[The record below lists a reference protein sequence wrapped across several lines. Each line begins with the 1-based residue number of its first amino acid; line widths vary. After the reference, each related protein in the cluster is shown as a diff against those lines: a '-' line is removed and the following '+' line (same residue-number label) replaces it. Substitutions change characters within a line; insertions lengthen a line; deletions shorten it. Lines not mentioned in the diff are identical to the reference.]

1 MSYPNTDVQVT
12 DSLEYII
19 NHVFCPL
26 KLPQEDDES
35 TENNFA
41 LSTAVSQSALKFRE
55 HLLSEDLSRWDQI
68 AKMLTNISATMNYA
82 TLPDDIVV
90 SQLQSMQSGDVCA
103 FLVRAQN
110 AGVIIREFDASTV
123 FETFEVSPTSAAVMA
138 ATGKLI
144 CNYPGPATSV
154 PHAVSHDTTFQSEL
168 ANFLACM
175 NKDILDSA
183 ATTTKA
189 GSTVVEERDTA
200 HPRYITE
207 LLTGILCGLGS
218 PIDVPRIQK
227 RIGDD
232 VQWDDARL
240 PWRRSPLWL
249 VIRVALQT
257 SIERTELYKEFMLFF
272 MVELAKMAADQEL
285 SNDILHFMSAKI
297 SRRLLKLGSS
307 APAALTDLVHATTGD
322 IRAKLE
328 DRWSAVKKLQE
339 TSPHWAPGTLDF
351 QKDTHLSLSNSRA
364 LLSQKLSEKYV
375 AKPPSDFRPN
385 ERIRRVAIDD
395 FLANSRS
402 CLKAASI
409 DKAESFVVLADF
421 EVAIARGIDD
431 WVTQVQDVEPACI
444 ILEHIISQYSAEALK
459 HYSGNP
465 DNSSIMLLTL
475 MELWVALDKLV
486 VRQIPLLAEYSP
498 EIPSSLLE
506 PILLHQPEHLSRLA
520 QINSY
525 VAGRIARSGE
535 YPSVFSDHLSDISF
549 SIRYFDSSPEQQSLK
564 ECIERDAELQR
575 EQKSSELDELN
586 EEHDR
591 LSAVAAHLEHSY
603 IINRRGFS
611 VHSYSCYRCSLQ
623 KTISGLQISVHEW
636 PLPENPI
643 QAKTVVFELEC
654 PLSFDVWRAVTYHM
668 LVDISTPLALS
679 PSEDESG
686 LSSGFL
692 LLLAEYEPLA
702 RYMTRFSSRRITL
715 ASSTKPWA
723 VVHSGT
729 QSIPNTLDD
738 ICVNN
743 GLCFNHYDDIR
754 QAWVSTSLG
763 HTDIAPYCTF
773 TIPPGPYARLQ
784 YSLQAT
790 IHEPNQVISDQHDCH
805 DDLTLPEFIA
815 FGSLRSG
822 ALLQWL
828 NILREVRARTLNFR
842 RIEVYLLI
850 LQTIWQVG
858 PLQSGFCPWHEE
870 LESATFGEALLSE
883 LNAMVGSIEAN
894 WLECLS
900 MKTITAVIA
909 RLLATTKHEG
919 VRRGSYLLL
928 RRIRKKVFDWLQE
941 LTSEKQTADGARSDE
956 SSSEVQ
962 TGDMA
967 QSDDSSSEV
976 QAADTAQSD
985 DSSSEVQTT
994 DTARSDELRCR
1005 VRDTAIACRSTYDQI
1020 TLFDEQDVEILVY
1033 CTIMICDNTPFNT
1046 DVLSPESKLALDQDR
1061 RLSHSLESLLSDWIA
1076 QSSNQEE
1083 FNRAIMRIW
1092 AAYHPGTSWVAMDG
1106 SNARWVTCKTSESTN
1121 QQSQDVHY
1129 NLLDG
1134 RLLIDGK
1141 PLSRLPQEIVQH
1153 SSYNS
1158 LFCGQVLDVFPS
1170 DMAGMDFASKNL
1182 IDGYQVYFALRD
1194 DDDLCIRAKH
1204 GETNQILEFIPSQK
1218 LTGDFPSLLIEDHV
1232 HWLNVDNGELEMRPT
1247 GSKWVPSATNWR
1259 LYFSVADPSIIRCSE
1274 STYMLDI
1281 RSDTWKMV
1289 SSRLAC
1295 IERAGYLL
1303 VTWDSAKVGPSMVV
1317 DLPRLRLCFFL
1328 NDEENLQSK
1337 NISDMV
1343 IDTNQSTGTMFGLVS
1358 QLVLRPKTVTAVELQ
1373 SRAVLI
1379 PMGDL
1384 NFAVEGHHV
1393 QVKVVS
1399 SNDSLRGFQLY
1410 DIDVDLG
1417 YLRGNASLTSKLYKA
1432 YLHAATSSCLPD
1444 PLTSR
1449 TGTEEALDCLW
1460 SANCKSFMQ
1469 LAPADAKLLQRI
1481 DALTPKRSFYP
1492 SHLKNMQRVQW
1503 LCIAPSAQHGLFH
1516 DIVKQ
1521 ITGYSK
1527 QLRFLQDHST
1537 PSIST
1542 CTSDHDEH
1550 LLARALSRSLAIYPA
1565 EFSGE
1570 ISTERQDI
1578 EYVSRHTIQPAANG
1592 PILSASKIAYLARR
1606 WSPER
1611 AFAPPKLLDK
1621 AISWGHLEGMRSISL
1636 SYTQEW
1642 LNPPPGENWVSW
1654 YQACRTSIDIQAR
1667 YQFAFSLSAMSYS
1680 SPDNADLASILLAFA
1695 TITRFRSESPPLHAT
1710 YDLNDGFEPSE
1721 NKLAEVFE
1729 DATHSFDHS
1738 SESKLS
1744 SRPGENSRQAIQRR
1758 SSAFRERCDAD
1769 KNKTVQHLLAQWPSD
1784 RPSLPHLSSN
1794 HYNTAQLSSDVTA
1807 VFASCYHNH
1816 CLKEHFQNVQTI
1828 LDESRY
1834 QAINIGTNP
1843 SSGSFLATRKALPC
1857 VSVVSLGDLFRRPAP
1872 HLIVANDHFRLTAS
1886 TGLQDLVSKF
1896 QRSTSALHNLYGESL
1911 ALSRECLDREGVSA
1925 TPTTI
1930 TISLGRLKG
1939 YYLQCRKQFRG
1950 SFITIAQCLS
1960 PLTQAERAMD
1970 HSGRWPRISVRLLLG
1985 QLASTSDISLTVEWK
2000 KVLVTLAKTLLEL
2013 QRARRLLAHAIKNN
2027 AEDFYKEIKNTGCGG
2042 WDAETYT
2049 DWLLIQIEGNFLIR
2063 PVQVDV
2069 ALQMMHPDSEESTTL
2084 QLNMGEGKSSVIV
2097 PIAAAALA
2105 DSQKLVRV
2113 VILKSLSA
2121 QMFHLLVERLGG
2133 LTNRR
2138 IFYLPFSRSIPSHQ
2152 IRHIHQLMEE
2162 CMDARGILVA
2172 QPDHI
2177 LSYKLMVL
2185 HEQIRGPSNIATQ
2198 ALSSQRWLEQHAR
2211 DILDE
2216 SDELLHVRYQ
2226 LIYTAGTQ
2234 RHLEGHPDRWTTLCQ
2249 LLVLVSTK
2257 ALALN
2262 LPDGIEVC
2270 RDSKE
2275 SHTFPQMRVY
2285 HQDAGVALVRGVSKS
2300 IMTGGLPNFSFNH
2313 VSPSIRRAI
2322 LNFISLKDVDDQDS
2336 QLVQQFCD
2344 GTAWAGVLLL
2354 RGILACGILVYVLK
2368 ERRWRVDYGL
2378 DPRRTMLAVPYRAK
2392 DTPSPRAEFGH
2403 PEIALMLTCLSYYY
2417 EGLTEEQLITAF
2429 RLLLNQDNPEHEY
2442 KNWTRLHSLGSI
2454 PKNLLHPSGINLESS
2469 QQREEHL
2476 IPIFK
2481 RNQAVIN
2488 FFLSQVVFPNEAK
2501 EFPLKLVCSGWDLAE
2516 QKNNVTTGFSGTNDN
2531 RHLLPLS
2538 ITQHDPEH
2546 QLSTNAR
2553 VLSYLL
2559 QPENQCYL
2567 RISNSNSERLTAK
2580 EFLQVLVEQTPDIQ
2594 VLLDVGA
2601 QMLDLQNKDLA
2612 AHWLQLKPHAQA
2624 AIYFNEKD
2632 ELAVISRDG
2641 NVELFVSS
2649 PFSQQLNRCLL
2660 YLDDAHTRGTD
2671 VKLPSG
2677 FRAAVTLGPK
2687 LAKDRLIQGCMR
2699 MRKLGKG
2706 HSVMFFASTQVD
2718 RAIRHSVSKNA
2729 QDEIQVS
2736 DILHWTMLETCA
2748 DIQHRAS
2755 HWAKQ
2760 GADHHAR
2767 YKAWSNFNV
2776 GADITELKSS
2786 WLQEEA
2792 RSVEEMYAP
2801 HSQSRNLA
2809 LEIPEIR
2816 ERCRQ
2821 LGIVSLSDTGMD
2833 EEQER
2838 EVAHEI
2844 EQEHH
2849 GERPP
2854 QVPPAAHKI
2863 HSDVESFI
2871 HTGYI
2876 PYKSTVFT
2884 PIFDTLNRTTAIFAE
2899 RAPWS
2904 PYLLAT
2910 EDYKQTVQVD
2920 GGDDPKVNALDAY
2933 IRPMHWVLSSSTSR
2947 FLVLISPF
2955 EANYFLPE
2963 LRGGQNVRL
2972 HMYTPRVTQQMRPCD
2987 DLRLYCIPP
2996 LPTEPETPIE
3006 PLPDLLRLQLNLFAG
3021 QLYFSNREMYIQ
3033 LCAFLGVYAGTQTL
3047 NRESGSE
3054 DAGDGDDDVG
3064 FEVQC
3069 DGFIKPDHRPSYQLQ
3084 QLQLQNG
3091 PAGWLITSSFQNSP
3105 LSSVNKLTSIRRKGM
3120 SYASTHIGKILHAKV
3135 LTARDF
3141 EE

>member
-1 MSYPNTDVQVT
+1 MSYPNTDFQVT
-12 DSLEYII
+12 ASLEFII

-35 TENNFA
+35 TNHNLA
-41 LSTAVSQSALKFRE
+41 LSMAVSRSALKFRE
-55 HLLSEDLSRWDQI
+55 HLLSEDLLRWDQMT
-68 AKMLTNISATMNYA
+68 KMLTNIGATMNYA

-90 SQLQSMQSGDVCA
+90 SQLQSMRSGDVCT

-110 AGVIIREFDASTV
+110 AGVIIREFDENTV
-123 FETFEVSPTSAAVMA
+123 FETFEVSPTSAAVMG

-144 CNYPGPATSV
+144 CKYPGPATSV

-175 NKDILDSA
+175 NKDVLDSA

-189 GSTVVEERDTA
+189 GSTVVEERDTT

-232 VQWDDARL
+232 VQWNDARL

-272 MVELAKMAADQEL
+272 MVELAKMATDQEL

-328 DRWSAVKKLQE
+328 ARWSVVKKLQE
-339 TSPHWAPGTLDF
+339 TSPRWAPGTLNF

-364 LLSQKLSEKYV
+364 LLSQKLSEKYF
-375 AKPPSDFRPN
+375 AKPSSDFSPN
-385 ERIRRVAIDD
+385 EPIRRVTIND
-395 FLANSRS
+395 FLANSQS
-402 CLKAASI
+402 CLKAAS
-409 DKAESFVVLADF
+409 KAESFVVLADF
-421 EVAIARGIDD
+421 EVAVTRGIDD
-431 WVTQVQDVEPACI
+431 WVARVPDVEPACI
-444 ILEHIISQYSAEALK
+444 NLENIISQYSAEALK

-465 DNSSIMLLTL
+465 DNFSIMLLTL

-486 VRQIPLLAEYSP
+486 VGEIPLLAQYPP
-498 EIPSSLLE
+498 EIPPSLLE
-506 PILLHQPEHLSRLA
+506 PILLHQPKHLSRLA

-525 VAGRIARSGE
+525 VAGRVARSSG
-535 YPSVFSDHLSDISF
+535 YTSVFSDRLSNSSF
-549 SIRYFDSSPEQQSLK
+549 SIRYFHSSAAQRSLK
-564 ECIERDAELQR
+564 KCIESDAESQR
-575 EQKSSELDELN
+575 KQKLSELDQLN
-586 EEHDR
+586 EEYRR
-591 LSAVAAHLEHSY
+591 LSREAAGLEHSY
-603 IINRRGFS
+603 YPDAWGLLLK
-611 VHSYSCYRCSLQ
+611 HDSYCS
-623 KTISGLQISVHEW
+623 KCGLEGRIKGMKIDVHEW
-636 PLPENPI
+636 PLPEHPLK
-643 QAKTVVFELEC
+643 ASAVVFELDC
-654 PLSFDVWRAVTYHM
+654 PVVFDIWRAVTFHI
-668 LVDISTPLALS
+668 LVDICTPQLD
-679 PSEDESG
+679 PSKDSVRMV
-686 LSSGFL
+686 
-692 LLLAEYEPLA
+692 LAEYEPIA
-702 RYMTRFSSRRITL
+702 RYITQPSKRRITL
-715 ASSTKPWA
+715 ASDTVPWTA
-723 VVHSGT
+723 IHSR
-729 QSIPNTLDD
+729 QQPIPNIGKD

-743 GLCFNHYDDIR
+743 GLRFRCYDN
-754 QAWVSTSLG
+754 APKGKWASASLS
-763 HTDIAPYCTF
+763 HADVAPYCTF
-773 TIPPGPYARLQ
+773 TVPSGPYKQLQ

-790 IHEPNQVISDQHDCH
+790 THRPNQVLSDQYHCH
-805 DDLTLPEFIA
+805 RDLTLNEFIA

-828 NILREVRARTLNFR
+828 NVLREFRARTLSFR
-842 RIEVYLLI
+842 RAEVHLLI

-858 PLQSGFCPWHEE
+858 PLQGSIYPWHEE
-870 LESATFGEALLSE
+870 LESATFGKALISE
-883 LNAMVGSIEAN
+883 LNAMVCSIEAN
-894 WLECLS
+894 WLEGLS
-900 MKTITAVIA
+900 MKSIIAIIA

-919 VRRGSYLLL
+919 VRRNSYLVL

-941 LTSEKQTADGARSDE
+941 LSSELQTAG
-956 SSSEVQ
+956 
-962 TGDMA
+962 
-967 QSDDSSSEV
+967 
-976 QAADTAQSD
+976 DTAQS
-985 DSSSEVQTT
+985 V
-994 DTARSDELRCR
+994 ELRQR
-1005 VRDTAIACRSTYDQI
+1005 VRDIAIVCRSTYDQI
-1020 TLFDEQDVEILVY
+1020 TLFDEQDVEILLY

-1046 DVLSPESKLALDQDR
+1046 DALSPESKFALDQDR
-1061 RLSHSLESLLSDWIA
+1061 RLSHSLEPLLKNWIA

-1083 FNRAIMRIW
+1083 FNRAIARIW
-1092 AAYHPGTSWVAMDG
+1092 AAYRPGTLCVAMDG
-1106 SNARWVTCKTSESTN
+1106 SNARWVTCKTSESTD
-1121 QQSQDVHY
+1121 QQSQNVHY

-1141 PLSRLPQEIVQH
+1141 PLGRLPLEIVRH
-1153 SSYNS
+1153 SSYS
-1158 LFCGQVLDVFPS
+1158 TLFCGQVLDVFPS
-1170 DMAGMDFASKNL
+1170 DMAGMDFASKSF

-1194 DDDLCIRAKH
+1194 GNDLCIRAKH

-1218 LTGDFPSLLIEDHV
+1218 LAGDFPSLLIEDHV
-1232 HWLNVDNGELEMRPT
+1232 HWLNLDNGELEMRPT
-1247 GSKWVPSATNWR
+1247 GSKWVPSAANWL
-1259 LYFSVADPSIIRCSE
+1259 LYFSVNDASTMRCSE

-1289 SSRLAC
+1289 SSKLAC

-1303 VTWDSAKVGPSMVV
+1303 VTWDSAKVDPSMVV

-1328 NDEENLQSK
+1328 NDEEDLQSN

-1358 QLVLRPKTVTAVELQ
+1358 QLVLRPKTVAAVELR

-1379 PMGDL
+1379 PMGKL

-1410 DIDVDLG
+1410 EIDVDLG
-1417 YLRGNASLTSKLYKA
+1417 YLHGNASLTSKLYKA

-1449 TGTEEALDCLW
+1449 TGTEEALDCLR
-1460 SANCKSFMQ
+1460 SANCRSFIQ
-1469 LAPADAKLLQRI
+1469 LAPADARLLQYI

-1492 SHLKNMQRVQW
+1492 PHLKNMQRVQW
-1503 LCIAPSAQHGLFH
+1503 LCITPSAQHGAFHNIVEQIKGYSTRLQPFH
-1516 DIVKQ
+1516 DQ
-1521 ITGYSK
+1521 SFPT
-1527 QLRFLQDHST
+1527 
-1537 PSIST
+1537 ISA
-1542 CTSDHDEH
+1542 CSSDHNDH
-1550 LLARALSRSLAIYPA
+1550 LLNRALLRNMAIYPT
-1565 EFSGE
+1565 EFVGE
-1570 ISTERQDI
+1570 ISTERQDV
-1578 EYVSRHTIQPAANG
+1578 EYISRHAIQSSADNPVS
-1592 PILSASKIAYLARR
+1592 LASKIAFLAQR
-1606 WSPER
+1606 WSPEL

-1621 AISWGHLEGMRSISL
+1621 AISWGHLEGIRSVSL
-1636 SYTQEW
+1636 SYSQEW
-1642 LNPPPGENWVSW
+1642 LNPPLEESWLSW
-1654 YQACRTSIDIQAR
+1654 YQACRTNPNAQAR
-1667 YQFAFSLSAMSYS
+1667 YPLAFSLSAMAYK
-1680 SPDNADLASILLAFA
+1680 SPNNADLASTVLAFA
-1695 TITRFRSESPPLHAT
+1695 ITARFRSESPPQYAT
-1710 YDLNDGFEPSE
+1710 YDLHDGFKPVK
-1721 NKLAEVFE
+1721 NTLAQVFE
-1729 DATHSFDHS
+1729 DATYSFDRS

-1744 SRPGENSRQAIQRR
+1744 PRYGEKYWETDQRR
-1758 SSAFRERCDAD
+1758 SSAFRERCETD
-1769 KNKTVQHLLAQWPSD
+1769 KNSTIQHLLAQWPSD
-1784 RPSLPHLSSN
+1784 CPRLPYLDTN
-1794 HYNTAQLSSDVTA
+1794 HYNTTLLLSRVTA
-1807 VFASCYHNH
+1807 IFDSCYRNR
-1816 CLKEHFQNVQTI
+1816 CLEKHFQNVQAI
-1828 LDESRY
+1828 LDGSRR
-1834 QAINIGTNP
+1834 QAIYISTAP
-1843 SSGSFLATRKALPC
+1843 SSFSADLRKALPY
-1857 VSVVSLGDLFRRPAP
+1857 VSVVSLADLVHRPAP
-1872 HLIVANDHFRLTAS
+1872 NLIVTNDHFRLTTS

-1896 QRSTSALHNLYGESL
+1896 QGSTNPLHSLFGESL

-1925 TPTTI
+1925 APTTI
-1930 TISLGRLKG
+1930 AIGLGRLKD
-1939 YYLQCRKQFRG
+1939 YYLQCREQFFG
-1950 SFITIAQCLS
+1950 IFMTILQCLS
-1960 PLTQAERAMD
+1960 PVTLAEKAID
-1970 HSGRWPRISVRLLLG
+1970 HSGQWPRISVRLLLG
-1985 QLASTSDISLTVEWK
+1985 QLASTSTIGLTVEWK
-2000 KVLVTLAKTLLEL
+2000 KVLVTLAKILVEL
-2013 QRARRLLAHAIKNN
+2013 QRARRLLVLAIKNN
-2027 AEDFYKEIKNTGCGG
+2027 AEDFYKEIKNTGCEG

-2069 ALQMMHPDSEESTTL
+2069 ALQMMHPDSKESTTL

-2105 DSQKLVRV
+2105 DGQKLVRV

-2138 IFYLPFSRSIPSHQ
+2138 IFYLPFSRSFPSNR
-2152 IRHIHQLMEE
+2152 IRHIHRLMEE
-2162 CMDARGILVA
+2162 CMHARGILVV

-2177 LSYKLMVL
+2177 LSYKLMAV
-2185 HEQIRGPSNIATQ
+2185 HEQVRGASEIATQ
-2198 ALSSQRWLEQHAR
+2198 TLSSQRWLERHAR

-2226 LIYTAGTQ
+2226 LIYTVGSQ

-2249 LLVLVSTK
+2249 LLRLVSTQ
-2257 ALALN
+2257 ALTLDHPN
-2262 LPDGIEVC
+2262 GIEVY
-2270 RDSKE
+2270 RDSNE
-2275 SHTFPQMRVY
+2275 TFPHMRVH
-2285 HQDAGVALVRGVSKS
+2285 HQDAGIALIQSVSQS
-2300 IMTGGLPNFSFNH
+2300 IMDGGLPNFSFNH
-2313 VSPSIRRAI
+2313 MSPSIRRAI
-2322 LNFISLKDVDDQDS
+2322 FKFISLKDVDDQDS
-2336 QLVQQFCD
+2336 QLVQQICD

-2368 ERRWRVDYGL
+2368 QRRWRVDYGL

-2392 DTPSPRAEFGH
+2392 DIPSPRAEFGH
-2403 PEIALMLTCLSYYY
+2403 PEVALMLTCLSYYY
-2417 EGLTEEQLITAF
+2417 GGLTEEQLITAF
-2429 RLLLNQDNPEHEY
+2429 RLLLNQDNPELEY
-2442 KNWTRLHSLGSI
+2442 ENWIRLHSPGSI
-2454 PKNLLHPSGINLESS
+2454 PEELRHPSGVNLESS
-2469 QQREEHL
+2469 QQREEYL
-2476 IPIFK
+2476 IPIFR

-2488 FFLSQVVFPNEAK
+2488 FFLSQVVFPKEAK

-2516 QKNNVTTGFSGTNDN
+2516 RKNNVTTGFSGTNDN
-2531 RHLLPLS
+2531 RYLLPLS

-2559 QPENQCYL
+2559 QPENQYYIRVANANC
-2567 RISNSNSERLTAK
+2567 ERLTVDQ
-2580 EFLQVLVEQTPDIQ
+2580 FLQVLVAQTPDIQ

-2612 AHWLQLKPHAQA
+2612 AHWLRLKPHAQA
-2624 AIYFNEKD
+2624 AVYFNEKD

-2649 PFSQQLNRCLL
+2649 PFSQQLDQCLL

-2706 HSVMFFASTQVD
+2706 HSVIFFASAEVD
-2718 RAIRHSVSKNA
+2718 RAIRHSVSKDA
-2729 QDEIQVS
+2729 LEEIQIS

-2767 YKAWSNFNV
+2767 YKAWSSFN

-2786 WLQEEA
+2786 WLQKEA

-2809 LEIPEIR
+2809 LEIPDIR
-2816 ERCRQ
+2816 KRCRQ

-2849 GERPP
+2849 VERPP
-2854 QVPPAAHKI
+2854 KVPPATHKI
-2863 HSDVESFI
+2863 HNDVESFVR
-2871 HTGYI
+2871 TGCI
-2876 PYKSTVFT
+2876 PYGSTIFT
-2884 PIFDTLNRTTAIFAE
+2884 PIFDTLNRTTAAFADL
-2899 RAPWS
+2899 APWS
-2904 PYLLAT
+2904 PHLLAT
-2910 EDYKQTVQVD
+2910 EDYVQTVRVNG
-2920 GGDDPKVNALDAY
+2920 GGDRKVDALDEF
-2933 IRPMHWVLSSSTSR
+2933 IRPVHWILSTSTSR
-2947 FLVLISPF
+2947 VLVLISPF
-2955 EANYFLPE
+2955 EANHFLPE
-2963 LRGGQNVRL
+2963 LRDSQKVRL
-2972 HMYTPRVTQQMRPCD
+2972 HMYTPRVTQRMRPCD
-2987 DLRLYCIPP
+2987 DLQLYCIPS
-2996 LPTEPETPIE
+2996 LPTEPGTPID
-3006 PLPDLLRLQLNLFAG
+3006 PLSDLLRLQLNLFAG
-3021 QLYFSNREMYIQ
+3021 QLYFSNHEMYLQ
-3033 LCAFLGVYAGTQTL
+3033 LCAFLGVYAGAQSQ

-3054 DAGDGDDDVG
+3054 DAGGGDDDIGV
-3064 FEVQC
+3064 EVQC
-3069 DGFIKPDHRPSYQLQ
+3069 DGFIKPEHRLSYQLQ
-3084 QLQLQNG
+3084 QLRLQNG
-3091 PAGWLITSSFQNSP
+3091 SADSLITSSFQNSP
-3105 LSSVNKLTSIRRKGM
+3105 LSSVNILASIRRKGM